1 LRKKKS
7 KSTFNP
13 DEFNQSVQVLPTLVD
28 VDRAD
33 WPSLFGEA
41 QNYWKEY
48 LAFEDKND
56 EDLQK
61 KVRAYYNLAT
71 TYDLLLGQV
80 EEASKYFDGWGK

>member
-1 LRKKKS
+1 MVQKFHVILILRRKEIKIN
-7 KSTFNP
+7 FNP
-13 DEFNQSVQVLPTLVD
+13 DEFNQSVQVPTLVD

-41 QNYWKEY
+41 QNYWKEF

-61 KVRAYYNLAT
+61 K
-71 TYDLLLGQV
+71 
-80 EEASKYFDGWGK
+80 F